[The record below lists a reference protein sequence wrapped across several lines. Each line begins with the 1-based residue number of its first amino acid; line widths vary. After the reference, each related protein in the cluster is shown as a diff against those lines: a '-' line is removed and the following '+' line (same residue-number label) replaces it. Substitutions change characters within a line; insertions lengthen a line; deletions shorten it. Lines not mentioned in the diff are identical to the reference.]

1 MFPHTNNTHK
11 AMTSTTPHKQ
21 HITNSW
27 RQLGHHTDATHY
39 CSSTSTNIHVG
50 CQVWCYIKGF
60 SSNTSVWQCVLFC
73 LKWVLTLRLSLL
85 LLLFFASRF
94 TVNTELI
101 SHKMLRPADK
111 KMYVIA
117 RFPLF
122 LFLVRTLYWF
132 SQLPKYYNGN
142 DLVLILFVVVV
153 VVVVIVVLQ
162 AHSDH
167 FDLVSRRMGFIPL
180 PLASVVSTFIITPTS
195 LSFAVNI
202 NWCLDLCTD
211 ASSGNTVYQIPW
223 HTGDMLNGHGLFL
236 VSRYFGWMEE

>member
-27 RQLGHHTDATHY
+27 HQLGHHTDATHY
-39 CSSTSTNIHVG
+39 CSSTPTNIHVG
-50 CQVWCYIKGF
+50 CQVWRYIKGF

-122 LFLVRTLYWF
+122 LSLVRALYWF
-132 SQLPKYYNGN
+132 SQLPKYHHGN
-142 DLVLILFVVVV
+142 DLVLILFVVV
-153 VVVVIVVLQ
+153 VVLQ

-180 PLASVVSTFIITPTS
+180 PLASVVSNFIITPTS
-195 LSFAVNI
+195 LSF
-202 NWCLDLCTD
+202 
-211 ASSGNTVYQIPW
+211 SSEYKLMSW
-223 HTGDMLNGHGLFL
+223 SLYRCFE
-236 VSRYFGWMEE
+236 W